1 MEQVFIESFILGLFV
16 GIVLSILILDDY
28 CETKMNE
35 FYQEREAQ
43 YYISEATCLGC
54 NRLELYKFTG
64 DDNCPEFTGKEPKQI
79 GINEQGEI
87 KWA

>member
-35 FYQEREAQ
+35 FYQEREAV
-43 YYISEATCLGC
+43 IKA
-54 NRLELYKFTG
+54 
-64 DDNCPEFTGKEPKQI
+64 KERENAK
-79 GINEQGEI
+79 
-87 KWA
+87 

>member
-1 MEQVFIESFILGLFV
+1 MEQVFIGSFILGLFV

-43 YYISEATCLGC
+43 PYISEAEKIK
-54 NRLELYKFTG
+54 N
-64 DDNCPEFTGKEPKQI
+64 KEDK
-79 GINEQGEI
+79 
-87 KWA
+87 

>member
-43 YYISEATCLGC
+43 YYISKAEKIKNKEERENEKCLK
-54 NRLELYKFTG
+54 NIHL
-64 DDNCPEFTGKEPKQI
+64 
-79 GINEQGEI
+79 
-87 KWA
+87 